1 MGSCARETVAFSEP
15 TGLSTGIIFFPL
27 NFGSSATSVDF
38 LDPVMSSDKWETLIS
53 LSALPA
59 PHTLLLYTLSQVLST
74 YSHEEVYERR
84 FSTRIF

>member
-1 MGSCARETVAFSEP
+1 MR
-15 TGLSTGIIFFPL
+15 LSLSVNLYRNLAVTIIFSL
-27 NFGSSATSVDF
+27 NFDSSATSVDF
-38 LDPVMSSDKWETLIS
+38 LDPVMSLDKWETLIS

-59 PHTLLLYTLSQVLST
+59 SYTLLLYTLSQILST